1 MSTANKSQAAGQPI
15 ASRSSPLTKSA
26 LPMLK
31 EAMSVQP
38 PW

>member
-1 MSTANKSQAAGQPI
+1 MSAANTSQAARQPT

-31 EAMSVQP
+31 EATSVQP

>member
-1 MSTANKSQAAGQPI
+1 MSAANASQAALQPT
-15 ASRSSPLTKSA
+15 ASRSSPLKNSA

-31 EAMSVQP
+31 EAISVQP